1 MPQFVR
7 DGEAPTPV
15 PTARRHENGPGVGRV
30 VSEAGVDVGGTT
42 GWQGK
47 DRYTAGSGYGDH
59 AHRHVQ
65 AELSPAPARNVGR
78 GVDVERKSGDHKTT
92 SLRANIS
99 SIPEALFPAMKFA
112 CCED

>member
-1 MPQFVR
+1 MPQFVS
-7 DGEAPTPV
+7 DAETP
-15 PTARRHENGPGVGRV
+15 PSPSPARGYEDRPGVGGV
-30 VSEAGVDVGGTT
+30 IGKAGVDVGGTT

-99 SIPEALFPAMKFA
+99 SMPEALFPAVKFA